1 MRRGTLRGEVDTG
14 HGVRLS
20 ENVSVDREGNYRA
33 EHRVST
39 VGGQGYSG
47 SASVSHGNSENTRIS
62 AEIRRDR
69 ADGFTSVSGDFVPSE
84 GSGRIRAEH
93 EEGNFGVDGS
103 LSRERGGRYDVSV
116 NTRYETD
123 NGRVSGGPAI
133 EAGRVSLY
141 ALMAVETLEKPT

>member
-47 SASVSHGNSENTRIS
+47 SASVSHWNSENRES
-62 AEIRRDR
+62 MEII
-69 ADGFTSVSGDFVPSE
+69 G
-84 GSGRIRAEH
+84 
-93 EEGNFGVDGS
+93 
-103 LSRERGGRYDVSV
+103 
-116 NTRYETD
+116 
-123 NGRVSGGPAI
+123 I
-133 EAGRVSLY
+133 E
-141 ALMAVETLEKPT
+141 LMALPLSW